1 VKALIL
7 LVALCFA
14 AVSSLSQSKTQPTVL
29 SLQGDI
35 TPVHD
40 PTMIRQAQTYYVFA
54 TNRFNGKLLPMF
66 CSPDLKQWKFCGNV
80 FESIP
85 DWALKEIPDAR
96 GIWAPDISY
105 SNGEYRLY
113 YSVSTFGSNHSVIG
127 LITNKT
133 LQVDSPDYKWIDQG
147 IVIGSTKSDDYNA
160 IDPGYFE
167 DNEGNAW
174 LAFGS
179 FWGGIKLRRLD
190 RRTGKLSQQDSNIYS
205 LASRR
210 PLDPPAIEAPS
221 IVRHEGKY
229 YLFVSFD
236 LCCRGKNSSYK
247 IAVGRADKVIGPYLD
262 RERKPMLGGGGTILL
277 AGSDM
282 WHGPGGQSVFTDGS
296 TNLLVFHSYNAVTG
310 KANLMI
316 STIVWE
322 NGWPRAGILP

>member
-1 VKALIL
+1 
-7 LVALCFA
+7 
-14 AVSSLSQSKTQPTVL
+14 
-29 SLQGDI
+29 
-35 TPVHD
+35 
-40 PTMIRQAQTYYVFA
+40 MIRQAQTYYVFA

-167 DNEGNAW
+167 DNEGNACI
-174 LAFGS
+174 G
-179 FWGGIKLRRLD
+179 
-190 RRTGKLSQQDSNIYS
+190 
-205 LASRR
+205 
-210 PLDPPAIEAPS
+210 
-221 IVRHEGKY
+221 VR
-229 YLFVSFD
+229 
-236 LCCRGKNSSYK
+236 
-247 IAVGRADKVIGPYLD
+247 
-262 RERKPMLGGGGTILL
+262 
-277 AGSDM
+277 
-282 WHGPGGQSVFTDGS
+282 
-296 TNLLVFHSYNAVTG
+296 
-310 KANLMI
+310 
-316 STIVWE
+316 
-322 NGWPRAGILP
+322 